1 MKLGARILK
10 TGVAIVLALFLAQT
24 LNLPTPLFAGI
35 AAIFAIQPSIYRS
48 YKTIIQQVQGNVI
61 GAVIAII
68 FALIFGNHLIGV
80 GFAAI
85 TIIAIMQKL
94 KLGDAVTLA
103 LVMMIGIM
111 ELPDEHFI
119 IYAVLR
125 FSSMLIGIFSAF
137 LVNMLFLPP
146 KYETKLFQSVHDAQD
161 EIIRWTRLAGRQAS
175 EHSATKKAIGKIKDR
190 YKKIDTYYALFKE
203 ERGYTK
209 TFTFRKARKL
219 VLYRQM
225 IAASKDGFDILKQLH
240 RYENELIDMP
250 THFRMMIQE
259 LLDELL
265 TYHEQILLK
274 FAGKLKDER
283 MTHTGLDER
292 MDRHEV
298 MDIFVKEINIAKME
312 EEQAFSAYHLL
323 HLLSSI
329 LQYEEQLEQL
339 DRMIVRY
346 VKRHGDEM
354 DKQLQEDVF

>member
-24 LNLPTPLFAGI
+24 MGLPTPLFAGI

-48 YKTIIQQVQGNVI
+48 FRTIIQQVQGNVI
-61 GAVIAII
+61 GAFIAII
-68 FALIFGNHLIGV
+68 FALIFGDHLIGV
-80 GFAAI
+80 GFAAV
-85 TIIAIMQKL
+85 TIIAIMLKL

-111 ELPDEHFI
+111 ELPDDNFTL
-119 IYAVLR
+119 YAVLR
-125 FSSMLIGIFSAF
+125 FATMLTGIFSAF

-146 KYETKLFQSVHDAQD
+146 KYEPRLFQSLYDVQD
-161 EIIRWTRLAGRQAS
+161 EIIRWTRLTGRQAS
-175 EHSATKKAIGKIKDR
+175 EHSATKKAMGKISDR
-190 YKKIDTYYALFKE
+190 YSKIDTYFSLFKE

-209 TFTFRKARKL
+209 KFTFQKARKL
-219 VLYRQM
+219 VIYRQM
-225 IAASKDGFDILKQLH
+225 LAASRDGFDILKQLH
-240 RYENELIDMP
+240 LYENELIDMP
-250 THFRMMIQE
+250 PHFRMMIQE

-274 FAGKLKDER
+274 FAGKLKDDR
-283 MTHTGLDER
+283 MTHSGMDGR

-298 MDIFVKEINIAKME
+298 MDIFVKEINIAKQE
-312 EEQAFSAYHLL
+312 DGHEFSAYHLL
-323 HLLSSI
+323 HLLSSL
-329 LQYEEQLEQL
+329 LQYEEQLEDL

-354 DKQLQEDVF
+354 DEKLQEDII